1 MDDQAFEWVT
11 LEVELPES
19 DAEAAEGI
27 WTGLGS
33 TASELCPLPGGRVRL
48 TGYFPPVSTPAGMAA
63 LAEGLLRA
71 LMPSAGF
78 RVTGRGLGIVDWVAR
93 GRDYFHPTPVGE
105 HFLIHPSWDVPADDG
120 GRIRLE
126 IDPQQAFGTG
136 SHETTRLCIS
146 LMEKHFDCGFRRCCD
161 AGCGSGILLIALEK
175 WIRHRCGGEPKDYR
189 LLGVDID
196 EASVETAREN
206 RDRNGSDSTVEF
218 RQQDLAE
225 LEEAPFHFIFA
236 NLLSEIICWNRDLF
250 GRMLAPGGRLL
261 LSGILVEEEE
271 SVLGRFTCAG
281 WRLLENA
288 RDGEWSALV
297 LEKTGG

>member
-1 MDDQAFEWVT
+1 MEDQAFEWVT

-19 DAEAAEGI
+19 DVEAAEGI

-33 TASELCPLPGGRVRL
+33 TANELCPLPGGRIRL

-63 LAEGLLRA
+63 LAEGLLKA
-71 LMPSAGF
+71 LLPSGGF
-78 RVTGRGLGIVDWVAR
+78 RVSGRGLGAVDWVAR
-93 GRDYFHPTPVGE
+93 GRDYFHPTPVGG
-105 HFLIHPSWDVPADDG
+105 HFLIHPSWEAPVDDG

-136 SHETTRLCIS
+136 SHETTRLCIA
-146 LMEKHFDCGFRRCCD
+146 LMEKHYDCRFRRCCD

-175 WIRHRCGGEPKDYR
+175 WIRRRCGGDPRDFR
-189 LLGVDID
+189 LLGIDID

-206 RDRNGSDSTVEF
+206 RDRNGADPSLEF
-218 RQQDLAE
+218 RRQDLADLAE
-225 LEEAPFHFIFA
+225 PSFDFIFA
-236 NLLSEIICWNRDLF
+236 NLLSEILCRNRDLF

-271 SVLGRFTCAG
+271 SVRARFAESG
-281 WRLLENA
+281 WRLLDSA
-288 RDGEWSALV
+288 RDGEWSALA
-297 LEKTGG
+297 LEKD